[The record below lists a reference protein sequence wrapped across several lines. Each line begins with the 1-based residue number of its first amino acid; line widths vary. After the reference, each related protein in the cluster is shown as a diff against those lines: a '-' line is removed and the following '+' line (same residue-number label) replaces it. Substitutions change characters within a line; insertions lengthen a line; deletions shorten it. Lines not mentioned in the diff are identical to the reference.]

1 MAGTDAL
8 PKPPPRPPAARQT
21 RDAVATRARIVRAGQ
36 REFARA
42 GLQGTRIESI
52 AKAAGCNKALIYH
65 YFTGKEDLFRE
76 VLEITYGDIRTAER
90 QLNLEGEAPL
100 AAMEK
105 LVGFSFDYVSRHPEF
120 IAIINDANMHGGAHL
135 TDTDTARALNSPLVA
150 LIDAIL
156 ERGVAR
162 GEIRAGIDPVQLY
175 ISIASICY
183 FFIANRATL
192 SAIFAL
198 DRSEAGLAV
207 RRAHVIEV
215 IMGYLR
221 PDPSQKGP
229 A

>member
-1 MAGTDAL
+1 MASTEAASKRPL
-8 PKPPPRPPAARQT
+8 SRPAPKQT
-21 RDAVATRARIVRAGQ
+21 RDPVATRARIVRAGQ

-52 AKAAGCNKALIYH
+52 AQAAGCNKALIYH
-65 YFTGKEDLFRE
+65 YFGGKEDLFRE

-90 QLNLEGEAPL
+90 QLNLEGELPL
-100 AAMEK
+100 AAMQK

-135 TDTDTARALNSPLVA
+135 TDSDKARELNSPLVA
-150 LIDAIL
+150 LIGAIL
-156 ERGVAR
+156 KTGVAR
-162 GEIRAGIDPVQLY
+162 GEMRDGVDPVQLY

-192 SAIFAL
+192 SSIFAL
-198 DRSEAGLAV
+198 DRSDAGLAV

-221 PDPSQKGP
+221 PDTSQKDP